1 MGPSHPSEPIDQE
14 ARLQALVFT
23 APGRVELLEV
33 AAPQPDA
40 GETLVHVKAS
50 GICGSE
56 LHGFRSVGMRVPPLV
71 MGHEFAGLTDDGRR
85 VVVNP
90 LISCGHCAAC
100 RRGQPQVCR
109 SRQLLGAH
117 RAGGFGQ
124 VASVPDSGLLDLPDA
139 ISWSAA
145 TLIEPLANAVH
156 AWEHVPA
163 GTESAAVVGAGSI
176 GLLCAQVGRARGVD
190 VVVTEPSEHRR
201 EVAQQLGL
209 QVVAALDGEYDAVLD
224 AVGLE
229 ATRRLSLEH
238 CRPAGTSV
246 WVGLGENAT
255 SLDGHDVVRWERR
268 VFGTFAYTP
277 ANFAHAVELARDLD
291 LSWTTDVPL
300 SQSEQVFMS
309 LAGGATEIVKAA
321 IVPDDAR

>member
-1 MGPSHPSEPIDQE
+1 LH
-14 ARLQALVFT
+14 ALVFT
-23 APGRVELLEV
+23 GPGQVELLDV
-33 AAPQPDA
+33 AAPQQVP
-40 GETLVHVKAS
+40 GETLVHVMAS

-100 RRGQPQVCR
+100 RRGEPQVCR

-124 VASVPDSGLLDLPDA
+124 VATVPDTGLNDLPDA

-145 TLIEPLANAVH
+145 TLIEPLANAIH
-156 AWEHVPA
+156 AWDHVPA
-163 GTESAAVVGAGSI
+163 DVGSAAVIGAGSI

-190 VVVTEPSEHRR
+190 VVVTEPSAHRR
-201 EVAQQLGL
+201 DVAEGLGL
-209 QVVAALDGEYDAVLD
+209 RVVVALDGEYDTVLD

-229 ATRRLSLEH
+229 VTRRLSIEH

-246 WVGLGENAT
+246 WVGLGEDAT
-255 SLDGHDVVRWERR
+255 SLGGHDVVRWERR

-277 ANFAHAVELARDLD
+277 ANFAAAIELAGELD
-291 LSWTTDVPL
+291 LSWTTDVPMAD
-300 SQSEQVFMS
+300 SERVFME
-309 LAGGATEIVKAA
+309 LAGGATDIIKAA
-321 IVPDDAR
+321 IVPDATA